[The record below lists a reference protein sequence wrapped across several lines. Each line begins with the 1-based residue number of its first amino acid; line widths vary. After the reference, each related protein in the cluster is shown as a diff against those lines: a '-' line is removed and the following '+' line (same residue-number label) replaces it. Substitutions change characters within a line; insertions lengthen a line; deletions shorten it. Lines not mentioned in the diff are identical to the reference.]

1 MSSVGATPRRRVL
14 IIDDNRAIHED
25 FIKILSPANSPSE
38 SLEKMEELLF
48 GSVVP
53 VPRGPEFEIDSAYQG
68 REGLERVKEA
78 VAEGR
83 PYAVAFVDVRMPP
96 GWDGV
101 ETTARI
107 WEVDPELQIVL
118 CTAYSNYSWDDMLSH
133 LGVSDRLVILKKPFD
148 NIEVQQLANALSEKW
163 QLGRKLGNQMANLA
177 AMVAERTRDLET
189 ANADLVQANEQMAAA
204 TRSAREMAAVATV
217 ANEAKGEFLANMSHE
232 IRTPMNAVIGMTEL
246 LLDTPLDDQQRD
258 LVEVVR
264 GSGKLLLTLLDDI
277 LDFSRIEAGKLSFEE
292 SDYDLRQ
299 VVETT
304 LELLAPRADAKGLE
318 LVGIFPTGIFTHLRG
333 DAGRL
338 RQVLMNLVTNAIKF
352 TEAGEVVVE
361 VRVLSESEDDVFLRF
376 EVRDTG
382 IGIHPS
388 VQTRLFQAFTQAD
401 GSTTR
406 RYGGSGLGL
415 AIAKR
420 LVNLMQGEIG
430 MESTPGS
437 GSSFHFTCRQSRQSA
452 GEVSSSGAEVSFE
465 GLRILVVDDNRSAR
479 EALCA
484 GLADHRAFVRG
495 ASNGREA
502 LELLAASALA
512 GSPFTDVLVDLKMPG
527 ITGVELARLVKA
539 DAAIAMARTI
549 LLVPVG
555 KRYQGNP
562 EGREGIDA
570 TVMKP
575 VKWRH
580 LCEALGMGTKPSRPM
595 VPTTGASATP
605 MGVPAKILLAEDNQ
619 VNQRLARAQL
629 RKLGFE
635 PVVVADGQEAV
646 KALESEHYDVILM
659 DGQMPIMGGIEATQE
674 IRRLERERVL
684 IGAQKSPV
692 HIIAVTASALRGD
705 REKFMSAGMNDYI
718 SKPVQLGELR
728 EALRRWSEGRERFA
742 AE

>member
-1 MSSVGATPRRRVL
+1 MNSAGTTPRRRVL
-14 IIDDNRAIHED
+14 VIDDNRAIHED
-25 FIKILSPANSPSE
+25 FIKILCPGNSPSE

-48 GSVVP
+48 GNVP
-53 VPRGPEFEIDSAYQG
+53 APARGPEFEIDSAYQG

-118 CTAYSNYSWDDMLSH
+118 CTAYSNYSWDDMLAR

-177 AMVAERTRDLET
+177 TMVAERTRDLET
-189 ANADLVQANEQMAAA
+189 ANVGLLVANEQLAAA
-204 TRSAREMAAVATV
+204 TQSAREMAVAATV
-217 ANEAKGEFLANMSHE
+217 ANEAKSEFLANMSHE

-246 LLDTPLDDQQRD
+246 LLDTSLDDQQRD

-277 LDFSRIEAGKLSFEE
+277 LDFSRVEAGKLSFEE
-292 SDYDLRQ
+292 SDYDLRE

-304 LELLAPRADAKGLE
+304 LELLAPRADAKGLD
-318 LVGIFPTGIFTHLRG
+318 LVGVFPTGIFTHLRG

-352 TEAGEVVVE
+352 TESGEVVVE
-361 VRVLSESEDDVFLRF
+361 VRVMSESNDEVFLYF

-382 IGIHPS
+382 IGIDPS
-388 VQTRLFQAFTQAD
+388 VQARLFQAFSQAD

-420 LVNLMQGEIG
+420 LVTLMQGDIG
-430 MESTPGS
+430 IKSTPGS
-437 GSSFHFTCRQSRQSA
+437 GSTFHFTCRQSRQRP
-452 GEVSSSGAEVSFE
+452 GEFPSTHPEVSFE
-465 GLRILVVDDNRSAR
+465 GMRILVVDDNHSMR
-479 EALCA
+479 ESLCSDLTA
-484 GLADHRAFVRG
+484 HRASVQG
-495 ASNGREA
+495 ASNGQAALEA
-502 LELLAASALA
+502 LSSAAKA
-512 GSPFTDVLVDLKMPG
+512 GAAFTDVLVDLKMPG
-527 ITGVELARLVKA
+527 MSGLELVRQIKA
-539 DAAIAMARTI
+539 DASTASARVILMAP
-549 LLVPVG
+549 LG
-555 KRYQGNP
+555 KRYQGDP
-562 EGREGIDA
+562 ESREGIDA

-580 LCEALGMGTKPSRPM
+580 LCDALGMGSRPSRPSA
-595 VPTTGASATP
+595 PASRLSSTP
-605 MGVPAKILLAEDNQ
+605 LGVPARILLAEDNQ
-619 VNQRLARAQL
+619 VNQRLACAQL
-629 RKLGFE
+629 RKLGYE
-635 PVVVADGQEAV
+635 PVVVGDGQEAV
-646 KALESEHYDVILM
+646 KALENERYDVILM

-674 IRRLERERVL
+674 IRRLERE
-684 IGAQKSPV
+684 GATMGTPRHPV

-728 EALRRWSEGRERFA
+728 EALLRWCEGRERHVP
-742 AE
+742 

>member
-1 MSSVGATPRRRVL
+1 MSSAEATSRRRVL
-14 IIDDNRAIHED
+14 IVDDNRAIHED
-25 FIKILSPANSPSE
+25 FIKILCPGNSSSE

-48 GSVVP
+48 GSVAP
-53 VPRGPEFEIDSAYQG
+53 VTRGPEFEIDSAYQG

-107 WEVDPELQIVL
+107 WEVDPELQVVL
-118 CTAYSNYSWDDMLSH
+118 CTAYSNYSWDDMLAH

-163 QLGRKLGNQMANLA
+163 QLGRKLGSQMANLA
-177 AMVAERTRDLET
+177 AMVTERTRDLEA
-189 ANADLVQANEQMAAA
+189 ANAGLVLANEQLAAA

-318 LVGIFPTGIFTHLRG
+318 LVGVFPTGISTHLRG

-352 TEAGEVVVE
+352 TETGEVVVE
-361 VRVLSESEDDVFLRF
+361 VRVLSESDDDVFLRF
-376 EVRDTG
+376 DVRDTG

-388 VQTRLFQAFTQAD
+388 VQARLFQAFTQAD

-420 LVNLMQGEIG
+420 LVNLMQGDIG
-430 MESTPGS
+430 MESTPGA
-437 GSSFHFTCRQSRQSA
+437 GSTFHFTCRQSRQRA
-452 GEVSSSGAEVSFE
+452 GQVLPPVTEVSFE
-465 GLRILVVDDNRSAR
+465 GMRILVVDDNRSAR
-479 EALCA
+479 ESLCA
-484 GLADHRAFVRG
+484 GLAAHRAFVRG
-495 ASNGREA
+495 ASDGREA
-502 LELLAASALA
+502 MELLSAAAMA
-512 GSPFTDVLVDLKMPG
+512 GAAFTDVLVDLKMPG
-527 ITGVELARLVKA
+527 MSGLELARLVKA
-539 DAAIAMARTI
+539 DAALAAARII
-549 LLVPVG
+549 LLVPIG
-555 KRYQGNP
+555 NRYQGDP
-562 EGREGIDA
+562 ESREGICA

-580 LCEALGMGTKPSRPM
+580 LCDALGSRSRSSRPM
-595 VPTTGASATP
+595 APATRLTSAP
-605 MGVPAKILLAEDNQ
+605 LGVPAKILLAEDNQ

-629 RKLGFE
+629 RKLGYE

-646 KALESEHYDVILM
+646 KALESDQYDVILM

-674 IRRLERERVL
+674 IRRLEREGVYC
-684 IGAQKSPV
+684 GAHRPPV

-728 EALRRWSEGRERFA
+728 EALLRWSEGRDRS